1 MILIID
7 TLIVKNISLI
17 IDLCNYTKV
26 NVNINDELKTSYL
39 KSRSSCHYSLGF
51 GSILLS
57 F

>member
-39 KSRSSCHYSLGF
+39 KSRSSCHYSLSC